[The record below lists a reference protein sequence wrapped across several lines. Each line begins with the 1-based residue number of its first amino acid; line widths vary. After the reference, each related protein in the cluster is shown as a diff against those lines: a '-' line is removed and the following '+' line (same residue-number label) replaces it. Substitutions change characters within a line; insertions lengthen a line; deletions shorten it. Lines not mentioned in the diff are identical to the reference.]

1 MSIGVVAH
9 NEPPLVPYQFPII
22 GHTYNFLRDAE
33 NFLKECKEKYG
44 DPFSLY
50 IFGNV
55 VTFAGADIIP
65 EVLKNS
71 DVFDFYTGLN
81 KIFPIHVV
89 FKQFMKNYSS
99 SYTARV
105 VQEQISNKINI
116 YTSRLQKELLSGIEI
131 FFGNCNEPKIFKNIH
146 YTMSLIISKPVAN
159 VILGECAQFDDI
171 VASFAL
177 VEKEIQKMRYVPPIL
192 MFIHPSLHQ
201 FFVML
206 PLRFGWNPISRH
218 RDLFV
223 QRCKP
228 IIEERIRQRKELG
241 EKYIQKEDIL
251 DFYISESKTHVVDDN
266 YLDNLF
272 GELYNIVF
280 ASVST
285 TSRPELWNEL
295 YEEQLKIHNESNGNL
310 SIEDVNKMVKLDCF
324 VKESLRHS
332 ADIAVIPHTVMSD
345 SFTFSNGITVPK
357 DRDIYLYMKDS
368 AFNNKFFGE
377 TSIDFQPKRHI
388 TSFANGKIVHS
399 PATKVDKSFAMFGG
413 GKRACPGRFFAIN
426 EIKMCLHKLILR
438 YNIRTESGKIVPPK
452 IKTSTYV
459 PSDSGLIF
467 ENRNYVKV

>member
-1 MSIGVVAH
+1 
-9 NEPPLVPYQFPII
+9 
-22 GHTYNFLRDAE
+22 
-33 NFLKECKEKYG
+33 YG

-99 SYTARV
+99 TYTARM
-105 VQEQISNKINI
+105 VQEQISNKLNI
-116 YTSRLQKELLSGIEI
+116 YTSRLQKELLLGIEK
-131 FFGNCNEPKIFKNIH
+131 FFGN
-146 YTMSLIISKPVAN
+146 SN
-159 VILGECAQFDDI
+159 VILGEECAQFDDI

-177 VEKEIQKMRYVPPIL
+177 VEKEIQKMRYIPPIL
-192 MFIHPSLHQ
+192 LFIHPSLHQ

-251 DFYISESKTHVVDDN
+251 DFYISESETHVVDDK

-295 YEEQLKIHNESNGNL
+295 YEEQLKIHNESNGGNL

-332 ADIAVIPHTVMSD
+332 ADIAIIPHTVMSD

-368 AFNNKFFGE
+368 AFSNKFFGE
-377 TSIDFQPKRHI
+377 TSNEFQPKRHM
-388 TSFANGKIVHS
+388 TSFSNGKIVHS
-399 PATKVDKSFAMFGG
+399 PATKVDKSFMMFGG

-467 ENRNYVKV
+467 EN

>member
-1 MSIGVVAH
+1 MPEIFLLSK
-9 NEPPLVPYQFPII
+9 NEPPLVPYKFPII
-22 GHTYNFLRDAE
+22 GHTYNFLHDAE
-33 NFLKECKEKYG
+33 NLLKECKEKYG

-99 SYTARV
+99 TYTARM
-105 VQEQISNKINI
+105 VQEQISNKLNI
-116 YTSRLQKELLSGIEI
+116 YTSRLQKELLLGIEK
-131 FFGNCNEPKIFKNIH
+131 FFGNCKEPKIFKNIH

-159 VILGECAQFDDI
+159 VILGE
-171 VASFAL
+171 
-177 VEKEIQKMRYVPPIL
+177 
-192 MFIHPSLHQ
+192 
-201 FFVML
+201 
-206 PLRFGWNPISRH
+206 
-218 RDLFV
+218 
-223 QRCKP
+223 
-228 IIEERIRQRKELG
+228 
-241 EKYIQKEDIL
+241 EDIL
-251 DFYISESKTHVVDDN
+251 DFYISESETHVVDDK

-285 TSRPELWNEL
+285 TSRFFTLAIFDYAGRPELWNEL
-295 YEEQLKIHNESNGNL
+295 YEEQLKIHNESNGGNL

-332 ADIAVIPHTVMSD
+332 ADIAIIPHTVMSD

-368 AFNNKFFGE
+368 AFSNKFFGE
-377 TSIDFQPKRHI
+377 TSNEFQPKRHM
-388 TSFANGKIVHS
+388 TSFSNGKIVHS
-399 PATKVDKSFAMFGG
+399 PATKVDKSFMMFGG

-467 ENRNYVKV
+467 ENRN